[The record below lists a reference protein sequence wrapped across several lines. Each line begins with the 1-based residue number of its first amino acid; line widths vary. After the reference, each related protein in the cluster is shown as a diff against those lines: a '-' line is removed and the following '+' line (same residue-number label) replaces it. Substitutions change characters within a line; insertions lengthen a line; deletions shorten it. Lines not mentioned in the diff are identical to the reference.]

1 MAMFSDDLG
10 NRSPHLHVRA
20 LEMRRVAADME
31 DPHLQLVMFR
41 MAEAY
46 ENLALLLET
55 TAKQRPSELSSSP
68 TRAA

>member
-1 MAMFSDDLG
+1 MAIYSDDLE
-10 NRSPHLHVRA
+10 NRGPRLHGRA

-46 ENLALLLET
+46 ENLARLLET
-55 TAKQRPSELSSSP
+55 TTKQRSSELSGSP

>member
-1 MAMFSDDLG
+1 MAMFNDDLEH
-10 NRSPHLHVRA
+10 RSPHLHSRA
-20 LEMRRVAADME
+20 LEMRRAAADME

-46 ENLALLLET
+46 ENLARLLEAT
-55 TAKQRPSELSSSP
+55 DKQRLSELSGSP

>member
-1 MAMFSDDLG
+1 MAMFSDHLG
-10 NRSPHLHVRA
+10 NRSTHLHLRA

-31 DPHLQLVMFR
+31 DSDLQLVMFR

-46 ENLALLLET
+46 ENLARLLET
-55 TAKQRPSELSSSP
+55 TAKQRASEISGSP

>member
-1 MAMFSDDLG
+1 MAIVSDDFE
-10 NRSPHLHVRA
+10 NRGPRLHLRA

-31 DPHLQLVMFR
+31 DPHLRLVMFR

-46 ENLALLLET
+46 ENLARLTEAAAKRPT
-55 TAKQRPSELSSSP
+55 TEASGSP

>member
-1 MAMFSDDLG
+1 MAMASDDLE

-20 LEMRRVAADME
+20 REMRKVAADMG

-46 ENLALLLET
+46 ENLARLLET
-55 TAKQRPSELSSSP
+55 TAQQRTSELSGSP

>member
-1 MAMFSDDLG
+1 MASDDLG
-10 NRSPHLHVRA
+10 HRSSQLHVRA
-20 LEMRRVAADME
+20 LEMRRVAGEME

-46 ENLALLLET
+46 ENLARLVET
-55 TAKQRPSELSSSP
+55 TTKQRSSELSGSP

>member
-10 NRSPHLHVRA
+10 HRSSQLHVRA
-20 LEMRRVAADME
+20 LEMRRVAAEME

-46 ENLALLLET
+46 ENLARLLET
-55 TAKQRPSELSSSP
+55 TTKQQSSELSGSP